1 MKQRSYSNVRLL
13 AAMAAV
19 LGLSTL
25 SASAMHIAEGYLP
38 KTWAFGWMA
47 VCVPFVV
54 AGFCPSG
61 RRWSAAPGPRSCWP
75 CAAPSPSSSRP

>member
-1 MKQRSYSNVRLL
+1 MKQRNYTNVRLL
-13 AAMAAV
+13 AAMVAV

-47 VCVPFVV
+47 V
-54 AGFCPSG
+54 
-61 RRWSAAPGPRSCWP
+61 
-75 CAAPSPSSSRP
+75 

>member
-1 MKQRSYSNVRLL
+1 MKHNVRLL
-13 AAMAAV
+13 AAMVAV

-47 VCVPFVV
+47 V
-54 AGFCPSG
+54 
-61 RRWSAAPGPRSCWP
+61 
-75 CAAPSPSSSRP
+75 